1 MLKRVNDAIEA
12 VLLNIAALLF
22 VLFIAIVFLQVVARN
37 YLQISLLWTDEVA
50 LLCFVWTVLLGA
62 AVAVRKRLHYVVEV
76 LPASFVRA
84 NRGLQ
89 LFAGLACLV
98 LIYVMIVPGYGLAEM
113 GWRRYSI
120 SLRMPLYYL
129 FLSFPVAG
137 VAMALFTVEVFL
149 EDVRAFR
156 SGTAPAPHFDEGDL

>member
-1 MLKRVNDAIEA
+1 MLKRVNDVVEA
-12 VLLNIAALLF
+12 VLLNVAAILF
-22 VLFIAIVFLQVVARN
+22 VLFIAIVFLQVMARN
-37 YLQISLLWTDEVA
+37 YLNLSLLWTDEVA

-62 AVAVRKRLHYVVEV
+62 AVAVRKRLHYVVEI

-84 NRGLQ
+84 NLALQ

-98 LIYVMIVPGYGLAEM
+98 LIYVMIVPGYTFADM

-137 VAMALFTVEVFL
+137 IAMALFTVEVFL
-149 EDVRAFR
+149 DDVRSFR
-156 SGTAPAPHFDEGDL
+156 RGEAPVPHYDEGDL